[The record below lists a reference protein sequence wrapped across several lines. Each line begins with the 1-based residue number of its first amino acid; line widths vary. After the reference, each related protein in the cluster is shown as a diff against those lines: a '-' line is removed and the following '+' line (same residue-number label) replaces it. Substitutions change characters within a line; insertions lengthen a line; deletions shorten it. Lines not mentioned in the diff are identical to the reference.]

1 MGLTTGQRLGAY
13 AVVAPLGAG
22 GMGEV
27 WRATDTRLG
36 RDVALKLLPAAFA
49 SDPDRLGRFER
60 EAKLLAALSHT
71 HIAGL
76 YALEE
81 ATLEGGSSPVR
92 FLAMELAEGE
102 DLAERLRRGA
112 IPVDEAI
119 AIARQV
125 AEARSRARERIASTA
140 SGTAGLIDF
149 AFGISPETTRSRI
162 SAVLS
167 PVKRRSPVNIS
178 KSTLPSE
185 KMSLR
190 WSARISI
197 TNSGA
202 M

>member
-27 WRATDTRLG
+27 WRATDTRLA

-49 SDPDRLGRFER
+49 SDPDRLARFER

-81 ATLEGGSSPVR
+81 ATLEGSASPVR

-112 IPVDEAI
+112 IPADEAI
-119 AIARQV
+119 AIARQI
-125 AEARSRARERIASTA
+125 AEALEAAHEKGIVHRDLKPANVKVSPDGHVKVLDFGLAKAWGSDGDGASDSSHGSQLPHPRAHRHRARA
-140 SGTAGLIDF
+140 
-149 AFGISPETTRSRI
+149 
-162 SAVLS
+162 
-167 PVKRRSPVNIS
+167 
-178 KSTLPSE
+178 
-185 KMSLR
+185 
-190 WSARISI
+190 
-197 TNSGA
+197 
-202 M
+202 